1 MRTLTKQ
8 EIYKKANL
16 SHLDITSSADIEP
29 LIGETIKQDRAE
41 KAIQFGLAVKKFGYN
56 IFVSGGTSTK
66 RRSYLKSEL
75 SKIAGKKETPED
87 LVYIYN
93 FEDKTMPILVKMKS
107 GLGIKFKKEMD
118 NFITFLKEDV
128 VNSFKTGTYKKQEE
142 VLLQKFDEE
151 HEALTEEFDDKLAEF
166 MYAIMQQED
175 GSVMLVPINENGDY
189 LDQESYE
196 ALEEET
202 RNLILVNKKT
212 VDIMFIDFSVEQE
225 EIAERKKEALK
236 EMDTEIIN
244 QLVEPV
250 IKKIATKFRK
260 GNPILSKYFEDLKKN
275 VIETALL
282 LKNQDAA
289 PQQNVMMLFG
299 GGSPRKEVSFKKYE
313 INLLVDNSATKNAP
327 IVFVDEFD
335 PNEFFGHIEYTVNE
349 NVLTTDFTCIKA
361 GDLVKANGGYLVMY
375 VDDLFKYYNVWSRL
389 KAIIKSQKVK
399 IHSQTYRDL
408 VVMNTLKP
416 ESIPLDVKI
425 VLIGDYSWYSLLN
438 RNDEEFSDLFKMHA
452 VFDSETDRNEESELE
467 YLKFISKYIQ
477 ENDLKHLDVPAL
489 ERVLEYSSRIVDD
502 QKKLALHFT
511 SIYKI
516 LDEADAWATI
526 DNKELI
532 DLEAIEKALDEM
544 AYRVGFVQE
553 DEDERLADNRT
564 LITTE
569 GTKVGEINALTVRD
583 YGDFRQGGPARL
595 SAVTYRGSGGVISID
610 RNVKKS
616 GPIHDKGVETVVG
629 FLNKQFAQEY
639 PLSLNAQI
647 VFEQNYGGIEG
658 DSATS
663 TTLYAILSDL
673 SGLPIRQDLGV
684 TGSMNQKGEVQVVG
698 GVNEKI
704 EGFFNACRVNGFTGT
719 QGCILPEGNVRDL
732 MLNKDVQKA
741 VEEGT
746 FHIYSVS
753 NVTEGIELFFGMEA
767 ELVFSVIKSR
777 LDKIRNLDKPK
788 SASKAETASEKTEVT
803 VVAES
808 SK

>member
-1 MRTLTKQ
+1 MRKLTKQ
-8 EIYKKANL
+8 EIYKKADL
-16 SHLDITSSADIEP
+16 SHLNIASSADIEP
-29 LIGETIKQDRAE
+29 LIGETIRQDRAE

-75 SKIAGKKETPED
+75 SKIAGKKKTPED
-87 LVYIYN
+87 LVYLYN
-93 FEDKTMPILVKMKS
+93 FQDKTAPILVKMQT
-107 GLGIKFKKEMD
+107 GLGIKFKKEMEE
-118 NFITFLKEDV
+118 FIKFLKEDIG
-128 VNSFKTGTYKKQEE
+128 NLFKSGTYKKQEE
-142 VLLQKFDEE
+142 ALLQKFDEE
-151 HEALTEEFDDKLAEF
+151 HEKLTEEFEDKLAEF
-166 MYAIMQQED
+166 SYGILPQED
-175 GSVMLVPINENGDY
+175 GSSMLVPIDEEGNY
-189 LDQESYE
+189 LDQDTYDS
-196 ALEEET
+196 LEEAT
-202 RNLILVNKKT
+202 QNLILANKKV

-225 EIAERKKEALK
+225 AITERKREALK
-236 EMDTEIIN
+236 EMDTKIISEM
-244 QLVEPV
+244 VAPV
-250 IKKIATKFRK
+250 IKRIVRKFK
-260 GNPILSKYFEDLKKN
+260 KKNPVLEKYFEDLKKD
-275 VIETALL
+275 VVDTALL
-282 LKNQDAA
+282 LKEQDAA

-313 INLLVDNSATKNAP
+313 INLLVDNSETEDAP

-361 GDLVKANGGYLVMY
+361 GELVKANGGYLVMY

-389 KAIIKSQKVK
+389 KGIIKSQEVK
-399 IHSQTYRDL
+399 IHTQTYRDL

-416 ESIPLDVKI
+416 EAIPLDVKI
-425 VLIGDYSWYSLLN
+425 VLIGDYSWYYLLSQ
-438 RNDEEFSDLFKMHA
+438 NDEEFKDLFKIHA
-452 VFDSETDRNEESELE
+452 VFNNETDRTEESELE

-477 ENDLKHLDVPAL
+477 ENDLKHLDTPAL

-502 QKKLALHFT
+502 QKKLALHF
-511 SIYKI
+511 SGIYKV

-526 DNKELI
+526 EGKELI
-532 DLEAIEKALDEM
+532 DLEAIEKTLAEM
-544 AYRVGFVQE
+544 EYRVAFVQE
-553 DEDERLADNRT
+553 DEDERLADKRT

-569 GTKVGEINALTVRD
+569 GKKVGEINALTVRD

-629 FLNKQFAQEY
+629 FLQKEFAQKRS
-639 PLSLNAQI
+639 LSLNAQV

-663 TTLYAILSDL
+663 TTLYAILSEL

-719 QGCILPEGNVRDL
+719 QGCVLPEGNVRDL
-732 MLNKDVQKA
+732 MLNKDIQKA
-741 VEEGT
+741 VEEGQ

-753 NVTEGIELFFGMEA
+753 HVHEGIELFFGMPA
-767 ELVFSVIKSR
+767 ESVFDAINQRLEVLYK
-777 LDKIRNLDKPK
+777 LDKD
-788 SASKAETASEKTEVT
+788 SKK
-803 VVAES
+803 
-808 SK
+808 